1 MPRQSA
7 RKPLEIPAVL
17 HPLMLLRLEQ
27 VLALVQIPKSTWY
40 EGMTLGRYPLPVRT
54 SARSVAWRAA
64 DIQKLLESFQ
74 TTKEIDPNIAK
85 AIDAKAA
92 KREAAKAELV

>member
-1 MPRQSA
+1 MSRQCA

-40 EGMTLGRYPLPVRT
+40 EGMAIGRYPLPVRT
-54 SARSVAWRAA
+54 STRSVAWRAA

-85 AIDAKAA
+85 AIDEKARRRA
-92 KREAAKAELV
+92 LLLGAE

>member
-1 MPRQSA
+1 MSRQCA
-7 RKPLEIPAVL
+7 RKPLAIPAVL

-40 EGMTLGRYPLPVRT
+40 DGMALGRYPLPVRT

-64 DIQKLLESFQ
+64 DIQKLIESFTS
-74 TTKEIDPNIAK
+74 TTDIDGNIAK

-92 KREAAKAELV
+92 KRALLGVV